1 MVWVSVEGSLW
12 VTNEQSRP
20 KASVDRN
27 ASSSAAEPVLLYDGA
42 CGFCNNAV
50 QTILR
55 FDRRGT
61 LRFAALYSDFAR
73 AIIQR
78 HPSTGAVDS
87 MVFVDNPGQLDE
99 HVSVFFDRRR
109 CCAWR
114 SVLAAPGSCCSWL
127 ARSRSSCAIGSTSG
141 SPVFD
146 PGSSGSTTPARCR
159 QRRCVLVSSTAS
171 GVPTRRRRTKARR
184 RHVYRAAPSDARATN
199 ATPGSTRG

>member
-99 HVSVFFDRRR
+99 HVSV
-109 CCAWR
+109 R
-114 SVLAAPGSCCSWL
+114 SAAVLCVAQCLGGPRKLLLL
-127 ARSRSSCAIGSTSG
+127 ARAI
-141 SPVFD
+141 PVQLRDWLYERFASIRYRVFGKHD
-146 PGSSGSTTPARCR
+146 TCPLPAEEVR
-159 QRRCVLVSSTAS
+159 
-171 GVPTRRRRTKARR
+171 ARFLD
-184 RHVYRAAPSDARATN
+184 S
-199 ATPGSTRG
+199 